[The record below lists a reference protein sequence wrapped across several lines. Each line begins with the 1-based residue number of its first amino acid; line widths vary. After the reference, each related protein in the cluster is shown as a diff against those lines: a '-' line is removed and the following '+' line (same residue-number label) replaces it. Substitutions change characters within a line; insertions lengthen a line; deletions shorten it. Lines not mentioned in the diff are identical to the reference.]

1 MEHRGSI
8 VMRKASIL
16 AVAALSIQAM
26 SASAEPKV
34 ANETY
39 LASESEKTW
48 TVTAF
53 VQNLGDGTCKEGEEY
68 TFKASGEVTRLRCDG
83 AKPVEDKYDWSLKAD
98 GIDRFL
104 SFNEM
109 EYRLTAWT
117 EKNADLGIYV
127 HKLLLRVE
135 SVKNVE
141 TSDIE
146 MQHVQ

>member
-1 MEHRGSI
+1 
-8 VMRKASIL
+8 MRRASIL

-26 SASAEPKV
+26 PAIAEPKV
-34 ANETY
+34 ASETY

-53 VQNLGDGTCKEGEEY
+53 VRNLGDGTCKEGEEY
-68 TFKASGEVTRLRCDG
+68 TFKASGEMTHLRCDG
-83 AKPVEDKYDWSLKAD
+83 AKPVEAKYDWSLKTD

-104 SFNEM
+104 SFNGT
-109 EYRLTAWT
+109 EYRLTAWAD
-117 EKNADLGIYV
+117 KNPDLGIDV
-127 HKLLLRVE
+127 HRLILRFE
-135 SVKNVE
+135 SDKNVE